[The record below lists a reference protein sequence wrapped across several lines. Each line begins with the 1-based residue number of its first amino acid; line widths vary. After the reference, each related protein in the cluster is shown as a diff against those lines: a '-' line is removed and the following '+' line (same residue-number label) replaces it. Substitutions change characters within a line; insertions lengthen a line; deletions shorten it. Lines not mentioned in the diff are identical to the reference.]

1 MKLTALLRTL
11 VAHKRFA
18 TPGSEQMNVKP
29 GTYNLGPSDGTV
41 QVKTGRQGM
50 AAKVGHDL
58 TLEASNWKATLTVDD
73 DASRNEVTA
82 TIEPRSLVVTAATG
96 GAKPV
101 TEKDKKEIAKN
112 IAGLLGNGSITF
124 TSTSVEARETSVQAA
139 GDLSIAGQSRPVTL
153 DLTTSPAGRLTGTMT
168 VVQSDFGIK
177 PYSAMLGALKVKDE
191 VEINLDV
198 VLPTESG

>member
-1 MKLTALLRTL
+1 
-11 VAHKRFA
+11 
-18 TPGSEQMNVKP
+18 MNVKP

-73 DASRNEVTA
+73 DASRNGVTA

-101 TEKDKKEIAKN
+101 SEKDKTEIAKN

-124 TSTSVEARETSVQAA
+124 TSTSVEAADSTVQAA

-153 DLTTSPAGRLTGTMT
+153 DLTTTPAGRLTGTMT
-168 VVQSDFGIK
+168 VVQSEFGIK
-177 PYSAMLGALKVKDE
+177 PYSAMLGALKVKDA

-198 VLPTESG
+198 ILPTESG